1 MPNTKQAKKRM
12 KTDDD
17 RRMRNKTVRSAMR
30 TAVKNVLQSE
40 NADEAKA
47 AMPTAMKRVDKAAK
61 KNIIH
66 DNAAARKKSQLQP
79 TSTACRAE
87 LRLRRSPPSRSRRPT
102 AHGPLPDRRERRIQV
117 APPRG
122 GALQQGRC
130 LRFRP

>member
-17 RRMRNKTVRSAMR
+17 RRMHNKTVRSAMR

-47 AMPTAMKRVDKAAK
+47 AMPTAMKRVDKPAK

-66 DNAAARKKSQLQP
+66 DNAAARKKSQLQ
-79 TSTACRAE
+79 
-87 LRLRRSPPSRSRRPT
+87 
-102 AHGPLPDRRERRIQV
+102 AHVDSLSS
-117 APPRG
+117 
-122 GALQQGRC
+122 
-130 LRFRP
+130 

>member
-47 AMPTAMKRVDKAAK
+47 AK

-66 DNAAARKKSQLQP
+66 DNAAARQKSQLQRHVDGL
-79 TSTACRAE
+79 S
-87 LRLRRSPPSRSRRPT
+87 S
-102 AHGPLPDRRERRIQV
+102 
-117 APPRG
+117 
-122 GALQQGRC
+122 
-130 LRFRP
+130 